1 MGEKKPQLLSV
12 AEEIAGILGFR
23 ALNFAGKG
31 SFKETYGVV
40 NQEGERRALKI
51 IDTEKCALARTE
63 REISTLLKCECPLI
77 GKLYDYN
84 TFLSS
89 SGSKYYYTVE
99 EFLDGGTLSRKIEA
113 KSLSLEEIRG
123 YAISLVKAIEYLKDL
138 NVVHR
143 DIKPDN
149 IMFRSVSVDPVLV
162 DLGMVRDLSKTS
174 LTPTWVHQGPGT
186 PYYSAPE
193 QLNNDKNLIDWRT
206 DQFSLGI
213 VIGICLTGHH
223 PFQGEGMS
231 DVDTVGVVMA
241 RKPCD
246 IRFRSK
252 VEKLDFGNIVKMLN
266 PWPIQRFNSTKELLE
281 SFKYGV

>member
-1 MGEKKPQLLSV
+1 MAEKKPQLTSV

-23 ALNFAGKG
+23 VINFEGKG
-31 SFKETYGVV
+31 SFKETYGVI
-40 NQEGERRALKI
+40 NQEGEPRALKI
-51 IDTEKCALARTE
+51 TDTEKCAPARTE
-63 REISTLLKCECPLI
+63 REISTLLQCECPLI

-89 SGSKYYYTVE
+89 SGTKYYYTVE
-99 EFLDGGTLSRKIEA
+99 EFLGGGTLSRKIAE
-113 KSLSLEEIRG
+113 KSLSPEVIRG
-123 YAISLVKAIEYLKDL
+123 YAISLVKAIDYLKGL

-149 IMFRSVSVDPVLV
+149 IMFRSDSIVPVLV
-162 DLGMVRDLSKTS
+162 DLGILRDLSKTS

-213 VIGICLTGHH
+213 VIGICLTGRH
-223 PFQGEGMS
+223 PFQSEGMS
-231 DVDTVGVVMA
+231 DVDTVGVVME
-241 RKPCD
+241 RGLCD
-246 IRFRSK
+246 SRFISSVK
-252 VEKLDFGNIVKMLN
+252 ELGFGNIARMLN
-266 PWPIQRFNSTKELLE
+266 PWPIQRFQSTGALLE
-281 SFKYGV
+281 SFQREV